1 MALTLESLL
10 VTLAA
15 LVIAVL
21 GMMLTARLM
30 LGTQT
35 ATSRIT
41 TGRYLLTGV
50 VALIVLFVVGL
61 IGWPRGFGSLGTV
74 AALIGLIYTIKVVLL
89 PDTAPTEQW
98 PRSVWMAVVT
108 YVLFLSVDIAADAL
122 FGIPPFSL

>member
-21 GMMLTARLM
+21 AMMLVARLM
-30 LGTQT
+30 LGTSQ
-35 ATSRIT
+35 ATTRIT

-50 VALIVLFVVGL
+50 VALVVLFVVGL

-74 AALIGLIYTIKVVLL
+74 AALLGLIYTIKVVLL
-89 PDTAPTEQW
+89 PDTAPAEQW
-98 PRSVWMAVVT
+98 PRSLWMAVIT
-108 YVLFLSVDIAADAL
+108 YVVFLSVNIAADAL

>member
-1 MALTLESLL
+1 VALTLESLL

-21 GMMLTARLM
+21 AMMLVARLM
-30 LGTQT
+30 LGTSQ
-35 ATSRIT
+35 ATTRIT

-50 VALIVLFVVGL
+50 VALVVLFVVGL

-74 AALIGLIYTIKVVLL
+74 AALLGLIYTIKVVLL
-89 PDTAPTEQW
+89 PDTAPAEQW
-98 PRSVWMAVVT
+98 PRSLWMAVIT
-108 YVLFLSVDIAADAL
+108 YVVFLSVNIAADAL

>member
-21 GMMLTARLM
+21 VMMLVARMM
-30 LGTQT
+30 LGTAQ
-35 ATSRIT
+35 ATQRIT
-41 TGRYLLTGV
+41 TGRYLMAGV
-50 VALIVLFVVGL
+50 VALVVLFVIGL

-74 AALIGLIYTIKVVLL
+74 LALVGLIYTFKMILL
-89 PDTAPTEQW
+89 PDTDASQQW
-98 PRSVWMAVVT
+98 PRSVWMAVIT
-108 YVLFLSVDIAADAL
+108 YVVFLSVNIAADAL